1 MHSGFIEFLVL
12 LILHLDTDLCKYC
25 FYRGRIT
32 DRAQRILTSILPELV
47 QSTRQESS
55 IAKRRLNSLAKQFK
69 CPTKRCMCS
78 SAPII
83 GADRTEPNAQIY
95 GPRRPI
101 RQILLSAEK
110 MDD

>member
-55 IAKRRLNSLAKQFK
+55 IDRETKAELAGE
-69 CPTKRCMCS
+69 TV
-78 SAPII
+78 
-83 GADRTEPNAQIY
+83 
-95 GPRRPI
+95 
-101 RQILLSAEK
+101 
-110 MDD
+110 